1 MKILGIIFRVVIVF
15 VIIFIAGMVGL
26 TANSSDFGEEG
37 PPFDTFEFILLFYMI
52 VSLIIGIV
60 AFKYWKISILSSW
73 GFVITSPF
81 MFFAA
86 IDKKEDVRYVAF
98 YFTGF
103 VIVPLICL
111 LFGYLGSILGSKLVS
126 FFRGR

>member
-1 MKILGIIFRVVIVF
+1 MKILK
-15 VIIFIAGMVGL
+15 IIFIAVIVLVVGMVGI
-26 TANSSDFGEEG
+26 TANSSDFGPEG
-37 PPFDTFEFILLFYMI
+37 PTFEPFCIVLLFYII

-86 IDKKEDVRYVAF
+86 INNKLEIRYIAF

-103 VIVPLICL
+103 VIVPLICI
-111 LFGYLGSILGSKLVS
+111 LFGYLGSKLRFKLS
-126 FFRGR
+126 SSIRGR